1 MKKKKPSRKKKAKR
15 AKKSTLA
22 KKVTRRS
29 KLARKKP
36 TKKPRKKPVRR
47 RRVVRGL
54 PEVDAGAALQRR
66 RINPIAAGA
75 SGDNQK
81 LSQVEGVDSE
91 SVEELADE
99 GQSYEAAAVSGVE
112 NALDPDQSEVTT
124 KEVPEDD
131 VPAEYRERDQ

>member
-1 MKKKKPSRKKKAKR
+1 MKTKKPNRKKKSKR

-36 TKKPRKKPVRR
+36 RKKPVRR
-47 RRVVRGL
+47 RRVVRGV
-54 PEVDAGAALQRR
+54 PEVFTGAALEGR
-66 RINPIAAGA
+66 RINPIASGA

-91 SVEELADE
+91 SVEELVDE
-99 GQSYEAAAVSGVE
+99 GQSYEAAAISGVE